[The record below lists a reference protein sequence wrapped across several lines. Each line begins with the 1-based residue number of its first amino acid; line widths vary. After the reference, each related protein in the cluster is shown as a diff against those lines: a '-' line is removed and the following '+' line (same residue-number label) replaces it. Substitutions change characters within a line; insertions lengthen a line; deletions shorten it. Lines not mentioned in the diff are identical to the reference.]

1 MNIIVARNVKQIDLA
16 RRERRIRRVFDGK
29 NSCTNLS
36 MCVKLKS
43 SSKSALHYS
52 SFIAIVFMQF
62 WTILSPL

>member
-16 RRERRIRRVFDGK
+16 RRERKIRRVFDGK

-43 SSKSALHYS
+43 SSKSALHTTVLLLLYLC
-52 SFIAIVFMQF
+52 SFGQ
-62 WTILSPL
+62 L